1 MSSIYPCWLKWQRI
15 CLQCRRPRFDPWV
28 RKIPWRREW
37 LPMSVFLSGDSHW
50 QRSLM
55 GYSPWGGKELNTTEL
70 LAYIRPVSCACFKTR
85 IRSISLEASCSLFCQ
100 KKLSM
105 KYKMLMMEYVQRHR
119 IWMWSAMGVPVR
131 LPRRAECRVLP
142 RITELS
148 KWNWSVFPDTEVTLA
163 KNGKLELSTP
173 CESRVL
179 LPGTEYEVKT
189 GKRADELVHTGSG

>member
-1 MSSIYPCWLKWQRI
+1 
-15 CLQCRRPRFDPWV
+15 
-28 RKIPWRREW
+28 
-37 LPMSVFLSGDSHW
+37 
-50 QRSLM
+50 M
-55 GYSPWGGKELNTTEL
+55 GYSPWGRKELNTTEL

-105 KYKMLMMEYVQRHR
+105 RYKMLMMEYVQRHR

-148 KWNWSVFPDTEVTLA
+148 K
-163 KNGKLELSTP
+163 
-173 CESRVL
+173 
-179 LPGTEYEVKT
+179 
-189 GKRADELVHTGSG
+189 